1 MDGDEEVKGEI
12 DSCERRNVLVVDHVA
27 IENVERGEL
36 PFDGLPITV
45 IEWLFLIG

>member
-27 IENVERGEL
+27 VENVDGFGW
-36 PFDGLPITV
+36 FDV
-45 IEWLFLIG
+45 VVD